1 MKERGAVNMRDTV
14 FINQSAV
21 TPLGKTQ
28 VTSTEITFIGW
39 SKEEVLDRIDNFI
52 SVITNSSKLLHFTD
66 IKHWITDY
74 NVEEGRN

>member
-1 MKERGAVNMRDTV
+1 MRDTL

-28 VTSTEITFIGW
+28 VTSTEITFVGW
-39 SKEEVLDRIDNFI
+39 DKEEVLKRVDNFI
-52 SVITNSSKLLHFTD
+52 VVITNSSKLLHFTD

-74 NVEEGRN
+74 DVEKGICNV

>member
-1 MKERGAVNMRDTV
+1 MKDTV

-28 VTSTEITFIGW
+28 ITSTEITFVGW
-39 SKEEVLDRIDNFI
+39 GKEEVLPRIDNFI
-52 SVITNSSKLLHFTD
+52 AVITKSAKLLYFTD

-74 NVEEGRN
+74 NVEKEGN